1 MRPTQ
6 QTGATPQDKPNY
18 GRLKLLWLNP
28 SYFNM
33 LFTVLAFTVIAAAT
47 AAGPDLEM
55 EGSVSDPP
63 APEGPHPTAASDS
76 TLSLSRRA
84 LAITAGADACTGTS
98 AGLPAAECSA
108 WQDLYNKT
116 GGTDSGVLNSTGVI
130 EQCALSLTD
139 PPPSH
144 HALPTAPSLP
154 RPPLSLQAPRGQ
166 AAAATGWTHACK
178 CCVVMR
184 GATVCPFPLVLLLRC
199 RLLGQY

>member
-1 MRPTQ
+1 
-6 QTGATPQDKPNY
+6 
-18 GRLKLLWLNP
+18 
-28 SYFNM
+28 M
-33 LFTVLAFTVIAAAT
+33 LFAVLVLTVVAAAT
-47 AAGPDLEM
+47 AAGPAEPDLEM

-63 APEGPHPTAASDS
+63 APKGPHPTAASDS

-139 PPPSH
+139 PPTISSCTADCPPPCPVPPS
-144 HALPTAPSLP
+144 PC
-154 RPPLSLQAPRGQ
+154 RPLVDKLQQQQ
-166 AAAATGWTHACK
+166 AGPMLVSV
-178 CCVVMR
+178 CVVMR

-199 RLLGQY
+199 RPC